1 MSSDVLEAAV
11 LQLNSQ
17 GDVSENLAAV
27 DRLVGAAARSGAKL
41 VVLPENF
48 AFMGAEADKR
58 RIAEPFD
65 APDAPIQTALRKIA
79 LREGVT
85 LIAGGF
91 PEKSADEARP
101 YNTSLVVDPSGQLV
115 ARYRKIHL
123 FDVELG
129 NESYRESAATSGG
142 SEPLT
147 VPVGGFNVGLSICY
161 DLRFP
166 ELYRRL
172 VDAGAEV
179 LTVPAAFTLN
189 TGKEH
194 WHVLLRARAI
204 EAQCYVL
211 AAAQWGAHPQGRSTY
226 GHALVA
232 DPWGTVIAEASDRVG
247 FVRARLERAFLAQV
261 RARVPS
267 LCHRRL

>member
-1 MSSDVLEAAV
+1 MSSDALEVAV

-17 GDVSENLAAV
+17 GDVSQNLAV
-27 DRLVGAAARSGAKL
+27 IERLVGEAAGSLAKL

-58 RIAEPFD
+58 RIAEPIDD
-65 APDAPIQTALRKIA
+65 AEAPIQAALRRLA
-79 LREGVT
+79 ARHGVT

-91 PEKSADEARP
+91 PEKSDDPERP
-101 YNTSLVVDPSGQLV
+101 FNTSLVIEPGGRML

-142 SEPLT
+142 AEVVTAPIS
-147 VPVGGFNVGLSICY
+147 GFNVGLSICY

-211 AAAQWGAHPQGRSTY
+211 AAAQWGVHPQGRSTY
-226 GHALVA
+226 GHALIV

-247 FVRARLERAFLAQV
+247 FVRARLERAFLQQV

>member
-17 GDVSENLAAV
+17 GDVPENLSVAE
-27 DRLVGAAARSGAKL
+27 RLVGEAAESGAKL

-48 AFMGAEADKR
+48 AFMGPEADKR
-58 RIAEPFD
+58 RLAEPLD
-65 APDAPIQTALRKIA
+65 DPGAPIQAALRRIA
-79 LREGVT
+79 ARDGVT

-91 PEKSADEARP
+91 PEKSPDADRP
-101 YNTSLVVDPSGQLV
+101 YNTSLVIEPSGRLL

-129 NESYRESAATSGG
+129 HESYRESAATSGG
-142 SEPLT
+142 SEAVT
-147 VPVGGFNVGLSICY
+147 APVSGFNVGLSICY

-211 AAAQWGAHPQGRSTY
+211 AAAQWGVHPQGRSTY
-226 GHALVA
+226 GHALIA
-232 DPWGTVIAEASDRVG
+232 DPWGTVVAECSDRVG
-247 FVRARLERAFLAQV
+247 FARARVERAFLRQV

-267 LCHRRL
+267 LCHRKL